1 MQDKRVS
8 RNEAGYS
15 EKLRPA
21 VPVGFVSLLL
31 KRASVIADVITY
43 NKHRILNQNQC

>member
-15 EKLRPA
+15 EKRRPA
-21 VPVGFVSLLL
+21 EPFGTFGQYSIFESAVPLL
-31 KRASVIADVITY
+31 R
-43 NKHRILNQNQC
+43 Q